1 MQRNPSSLLSIIFK
15 KTSSTNL
22 QSAKIF
28 YEFLITEHNNNNVR
42 INTTLTYI
50 KIISLFNEFVHYKD
64 LEKITKTDVTDFL
77 NSSRKSE
84 MDDPTHKWIGTY
96 NTRYMILSKFFKWL
110 YNFYKNNDVDQ
121 KKWMKPQF
129 MQGIKPFPRKEKSA
143 YKPSDI
149 WTDED
154 HILFLRYCPDKRDK
168 CYHAM
173 ANDTSER
180 PHKLL
185 NLKIK
190 DIIFKLSSKFH
201 IDDKSH

>member
-1 MQRNPSSLLSIIFK
+1 
-15 KTSSTNL
+15 
-22 QSAKIF
+22 
-28 YEFLITEHNNNNVR
+28 
-42 INTTLTYI
+42 
-50 KIISLFNEFVHYKD
+50 
-64 LEKITKTDVTDFL
+64 
-77 NSSRKSE
+77 
-84 MDDPTHKWIGTY
+84 
-96 NTRYMILSKFFKWL
+96 
-110 YNFYKNNDVDQ
+110 
-121 KKWMKPQF
+121 MKPQF
-129 MQGIKPFPRKEKSA
+129 MQGIKPFPRKEKSV

>member
-1 MQRNPSSLLSIIFK
+1 
-15 KTSSTNL
+15 
-22 QSAKIF
+22 
-28 YEFLITEHNNNNVR
+28 
-42 INTTLTYI
+42 
-50 KIISLFNEFVHYKD
+50 
-64 LEKITKTDVTDFL
+64 
-77 NSSRKSE
+77 

-173 ANDTSER
+173 ANDTSESNSIYKINNEILKSIYETFVI
-180 PHKLL
+180 KL
-185 NLKIK
+185 
-190 DIIFKLSSKFH
+190 FR
-201 IDDKSH
+201 